1 MSLGNLVSVYMT
13 VYNGEKFLFEAINSI
28 LNQTYKNFNFIIVN
42 DGSTDS
48 SEAIIKSFTDSRI
61 QYISNS
67 SNKGIV
73 YSRNRALKEIKT
85 KYTAVLD
92 CDDISEPTRL
102 EKQLHFMESNPEVAV
117 CGTWAVMIDEKST
130 VFGHKIMPVANKDF
144 VNIEMLFRNQ
154 FVHSSTFFR
163 TKIALESGGYQLGCE
178 DFWLF
183 SKISLNHKMANLPEF
198 LTQYRIHSSNISE
211 TNKVQINQNEL
222 DVVKMLYSRFNID
235 EKYLNI
241 PLSIIKNDFSLIDNS
256 LVYGFFTT
264 MIDTNNQNLFYEK
277 SYFNSIMFQ
286 YWYEIILNNK
296 IKTGIFR
303 FYLKSKK
310 EKINFR
316 SKQIK
321 KIFKHKFGL

>member
-61 QYISNS
+61 QYISNG

-92 CDDISEPTRL
+92 CDDISEPKRL
-102 EKQLHFMESNPEVAV
+102 EKQVHFMESNPEVAV
-117 CGTWAVMIDEKST
+117 CGTWALMIDENST

-163 TKIALESGGYQLGCE
+163 TKIALDSGGYQLGCE

-198 LTQYRIHSSNISE
+198 LTQYRIHNSNISE
-211 TNKVQINQNEL
+211 TNKIQINQNEL
-222 DVVKMLYSRFNID
+222 DVVKMLYSQFNID

-264 MIDTNNQNLFYEK
+264 MIDTNNQNLFYDK
-277 SYFNSIMFQ
+277 TYFNSIMFQ

-296 IKTGIFR
+296 IKTGVFR

-321 KIFKHKFGL
+321 KIFKLKFDF